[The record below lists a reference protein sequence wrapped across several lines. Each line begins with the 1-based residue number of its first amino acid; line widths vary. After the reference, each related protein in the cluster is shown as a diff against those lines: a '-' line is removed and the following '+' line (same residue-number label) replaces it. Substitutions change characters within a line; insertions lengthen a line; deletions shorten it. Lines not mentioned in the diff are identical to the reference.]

1 MNSIPVSALRSATGV
16 RPGKLGKG
24 SHMHD
29 DNMTFG
35 RFVREKRLDAGDIT
49 LKDIGYANNISL
61 SYYSDIEHDR
71 RNPGD
76 GFDYE
81 MLANILRLSEDEK
94 AYMYDL
100 AGKCRKTV
108 PEDIEDVM
116 MNTESGNMARMA
128 LRMTKAGIAREDD
141 WKEFIRQLERKKRE
155 EQKE

>member
-1 MNSIPVSALRSATGV
+1 MYKEI
-16 RPGKLGKG
+16 
-24 SHMHD
+24 D
-29 DNMTFG
+29 TFG
-35 RFVREKRLDAGDIT
+35 RFVREKRLDTGDVT
-49 LKDIGYANNISL
+49 LKDIGYALGISL

-71 RNPGD
+71 RNPGE

-81 MLANILRLSEDEK
+81 ALARLLRLSDEEK
-94 AYMYDL
+94 AHMYDL

-128 LRMTKAGIAREDD
+128 LRMTKAGIAKEDD

>member
-1 MNSIPVSALRSATGV
+1 MYREI
-16 RPGKLGKG
+16 
-24 SHMHD
+24 D
-29 DNMTFG
+29 TFG
-35 RFVREKRLDAGDIT
+35 RFVREKRLDAGDII
-49 LKDIGYANNISL
+49 LKDIGYALDISL

-71 RNPGD
+71 RNPGE

-81 MLANILRLSEDEK
+81 ALARLLRLSETEK
-94 AYMYDL
+94 AHMYDL

-128 LRMTKAGIAREDD
+128 LRMTKAGIAQEDD

>member
-1 MNSIPVSALRSATGV
+1 MYE
-16 RPGKLGKG
+16 
-24 SHMHD
+24 D
-29 DNMTFG
+29 DMTFG
-35 RFVREKRLDAGDIT
+35 RFVREKRKDAGDVM
-49 LKDIGYANNISL
+49 LKDIGYALGISL
-61 SYYSDIEHDR
+61 SYFSDIEHDR

-81 MLANILRLSEDEK
+81 ALAKLLKLTEEEK

-100 AGKCRKTV
+100 AGKLRRTV

-116 MNTESGNMARMA
+116 MNTESGSMARMA
-128 LRMTKAGIAREDD
+128 LRMTKAGIAKEDD

>member
-1 MNSIPVSALRSATGV
+1 MYSDI
-16 RPGKLGKG
+16 K
-24 SHMHD
+24 
-29 DNMTFG
+29 TFG

-49 LKDIGYANNISL
+49 LKDIGGPLDISL

-71 RNPGD
+71 RNPGE

-81 MLANILRLSEDEK
+81 MLAKILRLSEEEK
-94 AYMYDL
+94 AQMYDL

-108 PEDIEDVM
+108 PEDIEEVM

-128 LRMTKAGIAREDD
+128 LRMTKAGIAKEAD

>member
-1 MNSIPVSALRSATGV
+1 MYENST
-16 RPGKLGKG
+16 
-24 SHMHD
+24 
-29 DNMTFG
+29 TFG
-35 RFVREKRLDAGDIT
+35 SFIREKRLDAGNIT
-49 LKDIGYANNISL
+49 LKDIGHALGISL

-81 MLANILRLSEDEK
+81 LLARIFRLSDSEK

-108 PEDIEDVM
+108 PEDIEDVI

-141 WKEFIRQLERKKRE
+141 WKEFIRQLERKKRA
-155 EQKE
+155 EQRE

>member
-1 MNSIPVSALRSATGV
+1 IPVSAFHSATGV
-16 RPGKLGKG
+16 CPRELGKG
-24 SHMHD
+24 NQMYE
-29 DNMTFG
+29 NTNTFG
-35 RFVREKRLDAGDIT
+35 RFVREKRLDAGDVT
-49 LKDIGYANNISL
+49 LKDIGYAVGVSL

-71 RNPGD
+71 RNPGE

-81 MLANILRLSEDEK
+81 ALAKLLKLSESEK
-94 AYMYDL
+94 AHMYDL

-128 LRMTKAGIAREDD
+128 LRMTKAGIAKEDD
-141 WKEFIRQLERKKRE
+141 WKEFIRQLERKKIE